1 MSSFNWPPLYEP
13 YPDPEPPP
21 PPPRRRKSI
30 WLRRLLLWGIPA
42 ALLVAVIVAFFGVG
56 RWLVVE
62 DPLEPAHAI
71 VVLSGRV
78 PGRAMEAARLYR
90 QNYSA
95 QVWVSQPASPA
106 EELAKLN
113 IYYVGEEFYNQKVLL
128 AEGVPTDAIRV
139 LEKPAANTE
148 QEVEEIVEDLRRD
161 GASEVIIVTSKA
173 HTRRVRAIWN
183 RKADADL
190 KLIVRY
196 TSDDPY
202 DGAHWWRHTEDALD
216 VLRELLG
223 LLNAWAG
230 FPVRPG

>member
-1 MSSFNWPPLYEP
+1 MV
-13 YPDPEPPP
+13 
-21 PPPRRRKSI
+21 I
-30 WLRRLLLWGIPA
+30 A
-42 ALLVAVIVAFFGVG
+42 AAVLFFGVG

-71 VVLSGRV
+71 VVLSGRL
-78 PGRAMEAARLYR
+78 PQRAMEAARLYR

-95 QVWVSQPASPA
+95 EVWVSQPSSPA

-139 LEKPAANTE
+139 LEKPSANTE
-148 QEVEEIVEDLRRD
+148 QEIEEIVQDLRRD
-161 GASEVIIVTSKA
+161 GADSVIIVTSKA

-183 RKADADL
+183 RKAGADL
-190 KLIVRY
+190 RLTVRY
-196 TSDDPY
+196 DEDDPF
-202 DGAHWWRHTEDALD
+202 DSAHWWRHSEDALD
-216 VLRELLG
+216 VVREVLG

-230 FPVRPG
+230 FPLSHG

>member
-1 MSSFNWPPLYEP
+1 MV
-13 YPDPEPPP
+13 
-21 PPPRRRKSI
+21 I
-30 WLRRLLLWGIPA
+30 A
-42 ALLVAVIVAFFGVG
+42 AAVVFFGVG

-71 VVLSGRV
+71 VVLSGRM
-78 PGRAMEAARLYR
+78 PMRAMEAARLYR

-95 QVWVSQPASPA
+95 EVWVSQPSSPA

-139 LEKPAANTE
+139 LEKPSANTE
-148 QEVEEIVEDLRRD
+148 QEIEEIVQDLRRD
-161 GASEVIIVTSKA
+161 GADSAIIVTSKA

-183 RKADADL
+183 RKAGADL
-190 KLIVRY
+190 RLTVRY
-196 TSDDPY
+196 VENDPF
-202 DGAHWWRHTEDALD
+202 DGAHWWRHSDDALD
-216 VLRELLG
+216 VVREVLG

-230 FPVRPG
+230 FPAGHG

>member
-1 MSSFNWPPLYEP
+1 M
-13 YPDPEPPP
+13 
-21 PPPRRRKSI
+21 
-30 WLRRLLLWGIPA
+30 GIPCAMLLA
-42 ALLVAVIVAFFGVG
+42 AIVAFYGVG

-71 VVLSGRV
+71 VVLSGRL
-78 PGRAMEAARLYR
+78 PERAMEAARLYR

-113 IYYVGEEFYNQKVLL
+113 IYYVGEDFYNQKVLL

-148 QEVEEIVEDLRRD
+148 QEVEEIVADLQRD
-161 GASEVIIVTSKA
+161 GADRVIIVTSKA

-183 RKADADL
+183 RKAGGGL

-196 TSDDPY
+196 AGNDPF

-216 VLRELLG
+216 VLREVLG
-223 LLNAWAG
+223 LLNAWAD
-230 FPVRPG
+230 FPLQHG